1 MSRIPALLFLTM
13 SLFALP
19 ARADWDAKLEA
30 EEQAKREAAAREE
43 QARKAEADA
52 MLAAAR
58 AKADAAMMADKRKT
72 AGAAA
77 AGRSDA
83 EVNRLYDAH
92 RAEDRRSGRR
102 VRGGSE
108 SPQLGRRRRR
118 DEAGHRQIDAGAA
131 IHVRR
136 RTRGHG
142 RGNGGEVR
150 RGVMRSTW
158 GVSAQW

>member
-58 AKADAAMMADKRKT
+58 AKADAAMM
-72 AGAAA
+72 
-77 AGRSDA
+77 
-83 EVNRLYDAH
+83 NRLYDAH
-92 RAEDRRSGRR
+92 IAQKTAEADAAFAEGQKALSSG
-102 VRGGSE
+102 
-108 SPQLGRRRRR
+108 
-118 DEAGHRQIDAGAA
+118 AGAA
-131 IHVRR
+131 AMKQV
-136 RTRGHG
+136 TGKSMQELQSMSDEELEAMAAEMAAKY
-142 RGNGGEVR
+142 GGE
-150 RGVMRSTW
+150 
-158 GVSAQW
+158 